1 MMKKATLILV
11 FLLGGGFAAAQPK
24 AEDFVPPVTETP
36 ILLAGNVGEI
46 RPNHFHAGIDI
57 KTGVEIGKSIVAAAD
72 GYVSRI
78 AVSPTGYGKALYVN
92 HANGTTTVYAHLDR
106 FNVVIGE
113 YVRNEQYRRRSF
125 AVDLYPSA
133 GKLPVKQGELIAWS
147 GDSGSSG
154 GPHLHYEIRDQA
166 TQDPLNMM
174 ALGLFPGVTDDVAPQ
189 FFNLWVIGVD
199 TVRGAPVHRVRS
211 KHPVVKSGDYYAPA
225 DGRPV
230 PLTSPGYFAVEVIDT
245 RNGSSN
251 TMGLFTLSQ
260 TIDGNPNF
268 GYRVDRFSFGTT
280 RYINTLVHYPL
291 HRQASYD
298 VLRTYVSPNNP
309 LPVYE
314 RVVGRGVVSLADN
327 LPHEVVIRIEDDFH
341 NPSELRFTA
350 VRAENPAPEEA
361 EGIPV
366 WWAREFSHRQG
377 GVSIR
382 IPARALYESILLDI
396 KELPGVKPGRT
407 AWSPVYRVHE
417 AGTPLQSAVT
427 VALSADSLPAE
438 LRGKACLASVGA
450 NGRSVYEGGNYH
462 AGMVSVGTRTFG
474 DFFIT
479 TDTAA
484 PRIAARFGQ
493 GADLS
498 AEKGLSLT
506 LSDDFS
512 GIRSWS
518 VEIDGDWA
526 LFDYDA
532 KSDTLSHRFVDA
544 RYAKGSTHTLR
555 ARVTDA
561 KGNAALFETTFVW

>member
-1 MMKKATLILV
+1 MKKIIITLA
-11 FLLGGGFAAAQPK
+11 LGVGCCGWAAAQPQ
-24 AEDFVPPVTETP
+24 AADFVPPVDIP

-57 KTGVEIGKSIVAAAD
+57 KTQGVIGKSILAAAD

-106 FNVVIGE
+106 FNVVIEE

-133 GKLPVKQGELIAWS
+133 ERLPVRQGELIAWS

-154 GPHLHYEIRDQA
+154 GPHLHYEIRDRA

-174 ALGLFPGVTDDVAPQ
+174 AAGLFTGVADDVAPQ
-189 FFNLWVIGVD
+189 FFNLWTIGVD
-199 TVRGAPVHRVRS
+199 TVRGAPVHRIRS
-211 KHPVVKSGDYYAPA
+211 KHPLVQSGDYYATA
-225 DGRPV
+225 DGKPV
-230 PLTSPGYFAVEVIDT
+230 PFTSPGYFAVEVIDT
-245 RNGSSN
+245 RNGASN
-251 TMGLFTLSQ
+251 TMGLLSLSQ
-260 TIDGNPNF
+260 TIDGNRNF
-268 GYRVDRFSFGTT
+268 GYRVERFSFATT

-291 HRQASYD
+291 HRAARYD

-314 RVVGRGVVSLADN
+314 QVVGRGIVSLGDDS
-327 LPHEVVIRIEDDFH
+327 PHEVAIRIEDDFR
-341 NPSELRFTA
+341 NASELRFTI
-350 VRAENPAPEEA
+350 VRAEPPATEGMS
-361 EGIPV
+361 GIPV
-366 WWAREFSHRQG
+366 WWAQEFDHRQG

-396 KELPGVKPGRT
+396 RELPDAKPGR
-407 AWSPVYRVHE
+407 AAYSPVYRVHE
-417 AGTPLQSAVT
+417 SDTPLQSAVT
-427 VALSADSLPAE
+427 VALAADSLPAE
-438 LRGKACLASVGA
+438 LRGKACLASVGTG
-450 NGRSVYEGGNYH
+450 GRSVYEGGSYRN
-462 AGMVSVGTRTFG
+462 GTVSVGTRTFG

-479 TDTAA
+479 TDTAP
-484 PRIAARFGQ
+484 PRIAAKFAP

-498 AEKGLSLT
+498 AEKGFSLT
-506 LSDDFS
+506 MSDDFS

-518 VEIDGDWA
+518 VEIDGAWA

-532 KSDTLSHRFVDA
+532 KSDTLSHRFADA
-544 RYAKGSTHTLR
+544 RYAKGTTHSLR
-555 ARVTDA
+555 ARATDA
-561 KGNAALFETTFVW
+561 KGNAVVFETTFVW